1 MLRRAANIYRTV
13 DLESAPKGLI
23 LERLFDRFDRDVADA
38 RAAITAKDAVK
49 KGAAI
54 GHAMQIVCQFEAA
67 LDKAAAPELCANLA
81 AVYNYVTKRLMAAS
95 VQMKTA
101 PLDDVQRV
109 MTPIADAFRQA
120 HRVVP
125 R

>member
-23 LERLFDRFDRDVADA
+23 LERLFDRFARDVADA
-38 RAAITAKDAVK
+38 RAGILARDVPK

-54 GHAMQIVCQFEAA
+54 DHAMQIVCQLEAA
-67 LDKAAAPELCANLA
+67 LDRTAAPELCANLA
-81 AVYNYVTKRLMAAS
+81 AVYNYVTQRLMKAS
-95 VQMKTA
+95 LEMKTA
-101 PLDDVQRV
+101 PLDDVVRV
-109 MTPIADAFRQA
+109 MTPIADAFREA